1 MQPTQAPNE
10 TRLPR
15 AVVRRSAAI
24 AARYAAPE
32 ANPNPEADP
41 AAPAIEPAAA
51 PATPDAPQAQAP
63 VEPTDPRVNDPAY
76 WRQRFNSTAGVL
88 AKERTDRVSAEA
100 RLKQQ
105 VAELQDANRVL
116 EASKPVPEAV
126 IDLSEFFSPAEI
138 EQYGEEQCKVM
149 VRASMRAAA
158 KTAKPA
164 EVRPAPAAEPP
175 PAQTHQTNPAVATF
189 VQQLTEL
196 VPEYREW
203 DVDPRWLA
211 WLAEDTNGVQRQAL
225 LNVHIGNRDAK
236 KVAKMFNDWDRSVA
250 VPAPPISPGGTG
262 AAPSGEAVRENHAEG
277 LTYPTQAETRDFY
290 KRAAVV
296 RKGQPGYVTDEDRVK
311 FEARLALRNAR

>member
-1 MQPTQAPNE
+1 MQPTQASNE
-10 TRLPR
+10 VRLPR

-32 ANPNPEADP
+32 EQPNPAEPVASAPVP
-41 AAPAIEPAAA
+41 AAV
-51 PATPDAPQAQAP
+51 PATPVAPPAP
-63 VEPTDPRVNDPAY
+63 PAGEPHDPRVDDPAY

-88 AKERTDRVSAEA
+88 AKERNDRVSAES

-105 VAELQDANRVL
+105 VAELQDANRAL
-116 EASKPVPEAV
+116 EASKPAPETV

-149 VRASMRAAA
+149 VRSAIRAAA

-175 PAQTHQTNPAVATF
+175 PAQTHQTNPALAAF

-196 VPEYREW
+196 VPEYQEW
-203 DVDPRWLA
+203 DHDPRWLA
-211 WLAEDTNGVQRQAL
+211 WLNEEQNGVQRQAL
-225 LNVHIGNRDAK
+225 LNVHIGNHDAK

-250 VPAPPISPGGTG
+250 VPTPPITPGGTG
-262 AAPSGEAVRENHAEG
+262 AAPSSEAVRESPSEG
-277 LTYPTQAETRDFY
+277 LTYPTQAEIKDFY
-290 KRAAVV
+290 KRAALNKV
-296 RKGQPGYVTDEDRVK
+296 KDEERTK
-311 FEARLALRNAR
+311 FEARLALRNSR